1 MSAYLLKITR
11 FYFQVVDF
19 LQPVFLL
26 IIRAYFG
33 YRFLMTGL
41 GKFQNFDRTV
51 GFFSSL
57 GLPMPEVSAA
67 LAAGTE
73 LVGGLLLILGL
84 FTKLAAL
91 PLTFTMLVAYFTA
104 HQKSLQVFFLG
115 AKFDGNACSV
125 NFFAQSPFPFLFTCL
140 VLMFF
145 GAGKFSL
152 DRLLSNSKRAN
163 SLIDI

>member
-19 LQPVFLL
+19 LQPLFLL
-26 IIRAYFG
+26 LIRAYFG
-33 YRFLMTGL
+33 YRFMMAGL
-41 GKFQNFDRTV
+41 GKFRNFEGTV

-57 GLPMPEVSAA
+57 GLPLPEISAA

-73 LVGGLLLILGL
+73 LAGGLLLILGL

-91 PLTFTMLVAYFTA
+91 PLSITMLVAYLTA

-115 AKFDGNACSV
+115 AKIEGNACSV
-125 NFFAQSPFPFLFTCL
+125 NFFAQSPYPFLFTCL

-163 SLIDI
+163 SLIDV